1 MLRSGIVITAILVLG
16 APALAEASP
25 PPAVDEAVETARFTA
40 LVAKAD
46 RERAAGRLPEAAM
59 GYAEAFKIKED
70 PIVGGR
76 LGALLVELR
85 NPVQAADLLLDAIER
100 GRGPDVSPEERHAW
114 LTAYDVAISQVCRV
128 EVTVSE
134 PHSRV
139 TLDGLPKNRDGH
151 TGFILF
157 VPPGEHELRATLK
170 GFEDAVIDF
179 KAIKGGTLRYTLALR
194 PLPSFAPI
202 DPPERLLRRRQI
214 DPATNVEEPP
224 DDEPPKREPI
234 RGGVVGDE
242 KKSGVRGSIN
252 AGPVVLFGVATWAP
266 AVGAVLGGSLQVHEY
281 ASLGLEARAAWLTS
295 GIEGLQ
301 IDAMTAGGIVSA
313 CGHYRWFFGCALGHM
328 GMIRVAFSRESYEP
342 VTVVDVKPGGG
353 ARIGAKFR
361 LTSSLSVHAA
371 TEVLALSS
379 GVKIF
384 VDNTVVSSQPPV
396 MIGVGAGA
404 GWEF

>member
-1 MLRSGIVITAILVLG
+1 MQRFGIVIAAILTLG
-16 APALAEASP
+16 TPALAEDAP
-25 PPAVDEAVETARFTA
+25 RPAADDAVQAARFAA

-59 GYAEAFKIKED
+59 AYAEAFKIKED
-70 PIVGGR
+70 PTVGGR

-85 NPVQAADLLLDAIER
+85 NPIQAADLLLDAIER
-100 GRGPDVSPEERHAW
+100 GQDVSSDERHAW
-114 LTAYDVAISQVCRV
+114 LSAYDVARSQVCRV

-139 TLDGLPKNRDGH
+139 TLDGLPKNREGH

-157 VPPGEHELRATLK
+157 VPAGEHELRASLN

-194 PLPSFAPI
+194 PLPSFALI
-202 DPPERLLRRRQI
+202 DPPERLLRRRQL
-214 DPATNVEEPP
+214 DPATSVEEPP

-234 RGGVVGDE
+234 RGGVIDDE
-242 KKSGVRGSIN
+242 KKSGIRGSIN

-384 VDNTVVSSQPPV
+384 VGNTLVSSQPPV
-396 MIGVGAGA
+396 MIGVGVGA

>member
-1 MLRSGIVITAILVLG
+1 MVRSGIVIAAILTLG
-16 APALAEASP
+16 APALAEEAP
-25 PPAVDEAVETARFTA
+25 RPVVDDAVQAARFAA

-59 GYAEAFKIKED
+59 AYAEAFKIKEE

-85 NPVQAADLLLDAIER
+85 NPIQAADLLLDAIER
-100 GRGPDVSPEERHAW
+100 GQDVSSDERHAW
-114 LTAYDVAISQVCRV
+114 LSAYDVARSQVCRV

-139 TLDGLPKNRDGH
+139 TLDGLPKNREGH

-194 PLPSFAPI
+194 ALPSFAPI
-202 DPPERLLRRRQI
+202 DPPERLLRRRQL

-224 DDEPPKREPI
+224 DDELPKRDPI
-234 RGGVVGDE
+234 RGGVTDE
-242 KKSGVRGSIN
+242 KKSGIGGTIS
-252 AGPVVLFGVATWAP
+252 AGPVMVFGVATWAP
-266 AVGAVLGGSLQVHEY
+266 AVGAVLGGSLRPNEVV
-281 ASLGLEARAAWLTS
+281 SLGIEGRAAWLTS
-295 GIEGLQ
+295 GVEGRP
-301 IDAMTAGGIVSA
+301 IDAMTAGGLVSA
-313 CGHYRWFFGCALGHM
+313 CAHYRWFFGCVLGHV
-328 GMIRVAFSRESYEP
+328 GVININGSPEGYKPLS
-342 VTVVDVKPGGG
+342 VTAVKPGGG
-353 ARIGAKFR
+353 GRVGAKVQITRSF
-361 LTSSLSVHAA
+361 SIQAA
-371 TEVLALSS
+371 ADVLGLSS
-379 GVKIF
+379 GIKIA
-384 VDNTVVSSQPPV
+384 VGPTIIAEQPPI
-396 MIGVGAGA
+396 MLGVQLGG

>member
-1 MLRSGIVITAILVLG
+1 MVRSALVIATILLLG
-16 APALAEASP
+16 APALAETSP

-59 GYAEAFKIKED
+59 AYAEAFKIKEE

-100 GRGPDVSPEERHAW
+100 GRGPEVSPEERHAW

-202 DPPERLLRRRQI
+202 EPPERLLRRRQL

-224 DDEPPKREPI
+224 DDELPKREPI

-242 KKSGVRGSIN
+242 RRSGIRGSIN
-252 AGPVVLFGVATWAP
+252 AGPVVVFGVATWAP
-266 AVGAVLGGSLQVHEY
+266 AVGAVLGGSLQVHEHV
-281 ASLGLEARAAWLTS
+281 SLGLEGRAAWLAS
-295 GIEGLQ
+295 GVEGGQ

-313 CGHYRWFFGCALGHM
+313 CGHYRWFFGCALGHL
-328 GMIRVAFSRESYEP
+328 GMIRVETSGESYKP
-342 VTVVDVKPGGG
+342 ASVVGVKPGGG
-353 ARIGAKFR
+353 GRIGAKVQ
-361 LTSSLSVHAA
+361 LTTSLYVQAA
-371 TEVLALSS
+371 ADVLGLSS
-379 GVKIF
+379 GVKI
-384 VDNTVVSSQPPV
+384 VVGETVVSDQPPV
-396 MIGVGAGA
+396 MFSTAIGA